1 MMGLLLQDLR
11 YAARVLRKKPG
22 FTIIAALTL
31 ALGIGANTAIFSLVN
46 ALLFRPL
53 PFRDPGRLV
62 WIANTPV
69 SFANSGLSSVTSR
82 VANFSD
88 WRQTNKSFEDLAAYF
103 AFFDYG
109 SYSLVGVGEP
119 ERLSGVG
126 VSQNFLDLLGVRPFI
141 GRNFNEEECRWN
153 GSRATLLGYSF
164 WERRFGG
171 DPAIV
176 GKTIT
181 LNDQSTT
188 VIGVLPASFDFASV
202 FSPGSKVD
210 MLVPF
215 PITQET
221 DRWGNTLAVIGR
233 LKPGATIAGAQ
244 AEFDLIN
251 QQLKQAH
258 PERGTRFGA
267 KLTALQ
273 EQISGRFRRAFLI
286 LFGAVGC
293 VLLIACTNLSN
304 LLLARAS
311 SRRKEMAVRLAL
323 GATRMRLVRQL
334 LTESILLACLGAAI
348 GLPLAY
354 LGTRGLATSR
364 AFSIPLLQT
373 AQIDVTALAFTLIVA
388 FAVGLL
394 FGIVPALQISSTDVH
409 EDLKDASRG
418 SSPGKGRARI
428 GGALVVA
435 EVALACVLLVGAGLL
450 VRSFQRLLEVDLGFR
465 PEQAAS
471 WRIETGSRFS
481 NATQQS
487 NFFEEVVRAVEA
499 VPDVEAV
506 GLTDTL
512 PLGRN
517 RSWGLRARGVT
528 YPDRQIPIAFPRI
541 INPGYIRTM
550 RIPLRAGREFTAQDT
565 AETQRVLIV
574 NETTARTLWP
584 NQNAVGQIAI
594 VGSNEWQVVGV
605 VSDVRHSSLELE
617 GGMEMYLPITQSG
630 SGSVDLVVRTKSSIE
645 SLVPGVRAAF
655 KKVDPNL
662 PTSDYQTLGEIVDQ
676 AVSPKRFVMILLVGF
691 SALALILATLGIY
704 GVISYSVSQR
714 THEIGLR
721 MALGAPASAVLRMV
735 LGQGAKLVLAGAA
748 IGLVASFA
756 LTRLMASLLF
766 GVPPT
771 DPMTFIAMTLLLAF
785 VALLACYLPARR
797 ATKVD
802 PMIALRYE

>member
-1 MMGLLLQDLR
+1 
-11 YAARVLRKKPG
+11 
-22 FTIIAALTL
+22 
-31 ALGIGANTAIFSLVN
+31 
-46 ALLFRPL
+46 
-53 PFRDPGRLV
+53 
-62 WIANTPV
+62 
-69 SFANSGLSSVTSR
+69 
-82 VANFSD
+82 
-88 WRQTNKSFEDLAAYF
+88 
-103 AFFDYG
+103 
-109 SYSLVGVGEP
+109 
-119 ERLSGVG
+119 
-126 VSQNFLDLLGVRPFI
+126 
-141 GRNFNEEECRWN
+141 
-153 GSRATLLGYSF
+153 
-164 WERRFGG
+164 
-171 DPAIV
+171 
-176 GKTIT
+176 
-181 LNDQSTT
+181 
-188 VIGVLPASFDFASV
+188 
-202 FSPGSKVD
+202 
-210 MLVPF
+210 
-215 PITQET
+215 
-221 DRWGNTLAVIGR
+221 
-233 LKPGATIAGAQ
+233 
-244 AEFDLIN
+244 
-251 QQLKQAH
+251 
-258 PERGTRFGA
+258 
-267 KLTALQ
+267 
-273 EQISGRFRRAFLI
+273 
-286 LFGAVGC
+286 
-293 VLLIACTNLSN
+293 
-304 LLLARAS
+304 
-311 SRRKEMAVRLAL
+311 MAVRLAL

-354 LGTRGLATSR
+354 IGTRGLATSR

-373 AQIDVTALAFTLIVA
+373 AQIDVTALAFTLIIA

-465 PEQAAS
+465 PEQAAA
-471 WRIETGSRFS
+471 WRIETGGKFS

-517 RSWGLRARGVT
+517 RSWGVRAKGVT
-528 YPDRQIPIAFPRI
+528 YPDRQIPIAFPRV
-541 INPGYIRTM
+541 INPGYIRAM
-550 RIPLRAGREFTAQDT
+550 RIPLRAGREFTAQDKDGS
-565 AETQRVLIV
+565 QRVLIV
-574 NETTARTLWP
+574 NETMARTLWP
-584 NQNAVGQIAI
+584 NQNPIGQAI
-594 VGSNEWQVVGV
+594 LLFGDNEWQVVGV
-605 VSDVRHSSLELE
+605 VSNVRHSSLEQE
-617 GGMEMYLPITQSG
+617 GGMEMYLPIAQSG

-662 PTSDYQTLGEIVDQ
+662 PTSDYQTLGGIVDQ

-748 IGLVASFA
+748 IGLIASFA